1 MAGREQK
8 AGNESR
14 QTVHPL
20 HVHCIF
26 NQESRSSAVHPGPHR
41 GEGQALSLVWPGRLG
56 LATQP
61 AQAPQPLFMRLV
73 SRNSSL
79 LLSPPSMTRFHTS
92 HLVRTDGKLSLQNTA
107 YEFCLLWTPPVL
119 WRKGDGRGEITD
131 PSSVLF

>member
-1 MAGREQK
+1 MAGRGQK

-20 HVHCIF
+20 HVHCVF

-61 AQAPQPLFMRLV
+61 AQAPSPCSCDWSPGIQAFCCL
-73 SRNSSL
+73 
-79 LLSPPSMTRFHTS
+79 PPSMTRLHTS
-92 HLVRTDGKLSLQNTA
+92 HLVCTDGKLSLRDTA

-119 WRKGDGRGEITD
+119 WRKGDRRGEITD
-131 PSSVLF
+131 PSFVLF